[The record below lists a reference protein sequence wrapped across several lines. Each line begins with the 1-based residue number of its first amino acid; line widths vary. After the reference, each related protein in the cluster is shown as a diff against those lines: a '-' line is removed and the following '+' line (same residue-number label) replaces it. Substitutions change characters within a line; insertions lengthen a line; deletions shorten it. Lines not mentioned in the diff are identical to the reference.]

1 MIGADQDLQEKGV
14 KKEEKTTSAAVVKAK
29 APPVSAAERFN
40 LQPACRPLRRMQRSL
55 PHRQQI
61 LRRPLS
67 FEGLDQSRPP
77 AEIPIIF
84 KQVVKPCDTLLEGGP
99 NSRRADAASDPQ
111 VPGG

>member
-55 PHRQQI
+55 PHRQI

-67 FEGLDQSRPP
+67 FKGESRPP

-99 NSRRADAASDPQ
+99 NARRADAAGDPQ